1 MTLTRVKQFCII
13 MIQKVQ
19 HTYVAVAPEKSASYD
34 PDFSAIMSKPFTTV
48 ENQIAILKSRGIQF
62 DDEEYAKKMLYKI
75 GYYNLINA
83 YKKLFLARSAP
94 ETYIHGTK
102 FEYFVVAHDLDFAY
116 RQIILTR
123 IIGIENSLKSIVAY
137 GFAQKYGATGYD
149 DAANFKS
156 RGQNDVVRLQK
167 IIQKMI
173 SNALKNGSR
182 NSPSYDCVLHHKQN
196 HGEIPIWVLFRI
208 LYLGQFALF
217 YECLTDDL
225 KNTICTNI
233 SDKFGVL
240 ITRGD
245 LYNYLKI
252 LEVMRN
258 LCAHG
263 QRVYNFTT
271 RYTINTQNQHLQ
283 KLLMKLPHLDIHSCN
298 VIILIFYQL
307 LDRSEFRTF
316 ADDITTAWLNAH
328 RRLPRSVFANLMDI
342 ILGEEVLSNI

>member
-1 MTLTRVKQFCII
+1 MV
-13 MIQKVQ
+13 QKVQ
-19 HTYVAVAPEKSASYD
+19 HTFVAVAPEMPASYD
-34 PDFSAIMSKPFTTV
+34 PGISAIMGKPFTTV

-83 YKKLFLARSAP
+83 YKNLFLARSAP
-94 ETYIHGTK
+94 ETFVSDTK

-116 RQIILTR
+116 RQIILAR
-123 IIGIENSLKSIVAY
+123 IIGIENSLKSIIAY
-137 GFAQKYGATGYD
+137 EFAQKYGATGYND
-149 DAANFKS
+149 IANFKS
-156 RGQNDVVRLQK
+156 RGQNDVVRLQTT
-167 IIQKMI
+167 IQKMI
-173 SNALKNGSR
+173 RKALNSGLR

-225 KNTICTNI
+225 KNTICANI
-233 SDKFGVL
+233 SDKFEVM
-240 ITRGD
+240 ITRRD

-258 LCAHG
+258 VCAHG

-271 RYTINTQNQHLQ
+271 RYTVSTQNQHLRT
-283 KLLMKLPHLDIHSCN
+283 LLAKLPRLDIHSCN

-307 LDRSEFRTF
+307 LDKSEFRTF
-316 ADDITTAWLNAH
+316 ADDITSAWLSAH
-328 RRLPRSVFANLMDI
+328 RRLPRSVFANLMDN
-342 ILGEEVLSNI
+342 ILGEEVFIKHIEYLMKTS